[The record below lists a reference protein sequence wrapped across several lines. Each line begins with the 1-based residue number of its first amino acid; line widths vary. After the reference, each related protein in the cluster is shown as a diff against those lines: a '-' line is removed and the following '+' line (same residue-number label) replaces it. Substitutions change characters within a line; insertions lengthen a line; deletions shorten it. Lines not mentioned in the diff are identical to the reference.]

1 MSLPGLFK
9 ITSGY
14 KPTAEIE
21 TFLGDQGELFYSSDL
36 RVIVISD
43 GVTPGGNLLNSLRVQ
58 NYTAGTVDNSVF
70 TGTLAFDTDN
80 FALEVLPSG
89 TIKISV
95 IGIDNDGVG
104 SGSNINILG
113 SFNNVNQLPQTAT
126 IGDSY
131 LIASELHVWKGSEW
145 ENVGPIRGPQG
156 YTGSRGFVGSRGD
169 TGFTGSQGDLGYT
182 GSIGYTGS
190 QGLIGYTGS
199 KGDTGFVGS
208 RGDIGYTGSQGDIGY
223 TGSQGDT
230 GFVGSRGDVG
240 FAGSQGDIG
249 YTGSKGDTGFVG
261 SKGFTGSQGDTGY
274 TGSVG
279 FTGSQGVMGYTGSIG
294 DIGYTG
300 STGYTGSYGEIGYT
314 GSKGDIGFVG
324 SQGFTGSNGF
334 VGSQGYTGSQGDV
347 GFTGSKGDTG
357 ADGKSVSIIGSV
369 ANTSA
374 GSAQDIINSAFP
386 NAQISNG
393 VIDQASGNLWVYDGE
408 LWNNVGR
415 ILGYTGSRG
424 IQGYTGSRGD
434 VGYTGSQGD
443 IGFTGSL
450 GDTGFTGSVGFVGS
464 RGEIGYTG
472 SLGDTGFTGSVGYT
486 GSTGYTGSYG
496 EIGYTGS
503 KGDTGFVGSQGIPG
517 NTGFVGSKG
526 DAGSGA
532 TVTVG
537 TIDSDNNIGE
547 ITVLNVEAIRFDT
560 DSGFDVTDLGSGSVK
575 IGMNSTFKTIKVDG
589 EEDLIAI
596 GLDTLEIVAGNNIVL
611 TTDTSSNPKALV
623 ISSTASGTGASFG
636 NLDGGEPDSNY
647 GGITSIDAGGVV

>member
-208 RGDIGYTGSQGDIGY
+208 
-223 TGSQGDT
+223 
-230 GFVGSRGDVG
+230 
-240 FAGSQGDIG
+240 
-249 YTGSKGDTGFVG
+249 
-261 SKGFTGSQGDTGY
+261 KGFTGSQGDTGY

-279 FTGSQGVMGYTGSIG
+279 FTGSQGDMGYTGSIG